1 MKSICMMK
9 LTRFCRNLFFYLL
22 LCLPIA
28 GCYDEPSTVLDKDD
42 IRFAGFYS
50 DYLHYSG
57 VTAVK
62 EGSVPVVLDSADIN
76 ALLARHALTREKAER
91 KIYAYKLNPE
101 RWQLVLDQ
109 VRLHIRQQQSS
120 GQ

>member
-1 MKSICMMK
+1 MK
-9 LTRFCRNLFFYLL
+9 LTLICRKIFVFLFLSFPL
-22 LCLPIA
+22 A
-28 GCYDEPSTVLDKDD
+28 GCFDESSTVLDNDD

-62 EGSVPVVLDSADIN
+62 EGTIPVVLGSADIN
-76 ALLARHALTREKAER
+76 ALLDRHSLTREKAER

-101 RWQLVLDQ
+101 RWKLVLDQ
-109 VRLHIRQQQSS
+109 VRLHIRQQESS